1 MQLRRIL
8 FLCALAAVGLAARP
22 AAARDVYLNGVKLD
36 SNVVLT
42 NQRFDACEVQFDGNG
57 NVYITAKG
65 FKVQLAPTAGTTGDG
80 AAAKEPAAA
89 PPADGK
95 PTKRYWLVAPQ
106 PRRGQVQYDLDVYLN
121 GALVKKVR
129 SGDDRVVLEV
139 TAKVKAG
146 ENRVKVVATK
156 NMGNKRAS
164 SSVAD
169 TMEIVLGEGTVGG
182 GTVMIDKPVV
192 TYKRNASET
201 GNFADDFTFTG
212 R

>member
-1 MQLRRIL
+1 
-8 FLCALAAVGLAARP
+8 
-22 AAARDVYLNGVKLD
+22 
-36 SNVVLT
+36 
-42 NQRFDACEVQFDGNG
+42 
-57 NVYITAKG
+57 
-65 FKVQLAPTAGTTGDG
+65 
-80 AAAKEPAAA
+80 
-89 PPADGK
+89 
-95 PTKRYWLVAPQ
+95 
-106 PRRGQVQYDLDVYLN
+106 
-121 GALVKKVR
+121 
-129 SGDDRVVLEV
+129 VVLEV